1 MKKEDIFFKRLQRLI
16 NVKPEEVKAL
26 MWGWLYIFVLF
37 IAYYVLR
44 PIRDELGVAG
54 GVENLSWLFLGTLLS
69 MIALNPLYAWATK
82 KWSRE
87 KFIALTY
94 RFFSLNLLLFMLGL
108 MFATPEQHIWIGRIF
123 FVWVSVFNL
132 FVVSVFWSLIVDVF
146 NSEQGK
152 RLFGFLAAGATVGGI
167 VGAALTSGLVEK
179 LGQNWLLLISVVL
192 LEFAVFASKKL
203 SFFSQ
208 VFHTE
213 KRKEEDKKAIGGSIL
228 SGLTHTLRSPY
239 LMGIGGFILLNSIV
253 STFLYFQQADIV
265 SANFE
270 DRESRTAFFANI
282 DLLVNFFTLLFQVF
296 LASRLLKATSVAI
309 VLCVLPLVSMLGF
322 GLLAIFP
329 TITLLMIV
337 QITRRVSNF
346 GLSRPTREILF
357 TAIPR
362 EDRYKAKNFIDT
374 VVYRTGDQVGS
385 WAYTGLSAL
394 GLGIA
399 GISVVAIPVSAIWLT
414 LGFWLGKKQSKQEKV
429 LKYNTDCQET

>member
-1 MKKEDIFFKRLQRLI
+1 MNKEAIFQKLQQAI
-16 NVKPEEVKAL
+16 KVKPDEVKAL
-26 MWGWLYIFVLF
+26 TWGWLYIFVLF

-69 MIALNPLYAWATK
+69 MIALNPLYACATK

-94 RFFSLNLLLFMLGL
+94 RFFSLNLLLFMAGL
-108 MFATPEQHIWIGRIF
+108 MLATPEQHIWIGRIF

-203 SFFSQ
+203 SFFSSA
-208 VFHTE
+208 FHTE
-213 KRKEEDKKAIGGSIL
+213 ERNVEDKKAIGGSIL

-239 LMGIGGFILLNSIV
+239 LIGIGFFILLNSVV

-265 SANFE
+265 SANFA
-270 DRESRTAFFANI
+270 DRESRTVFFANI
-282 DLLVNFFTLLFQVF
+282 DLWVNVFTLLFQLF
-296 LASRLLKATSVAI
+296 IASRLLKATSVAV
-309 VLCVLPLVSMLGF
+309 VLCILPLVSMLGF
-322 GLLAIFP
+322 GVLAIFP
-329 TITLLMIV
+329 TVTMLVIV
-337 QITRRVSNF
+337 QVARRVSNF

-374 VVYRTGDQVGS
+374 VVYRFGDQAGS

-399 GISVVAIPVSAIWLT
+399 GISVIAVPVSAIWLG
-414 LGFWLGKKQSKQEKV
+414 LGFWLGKKQSAKERAVKSSEV
-429 LKYNTDCQET
+429 SP